1 MSAEALNEEVL
12 KQLAIGDMVRPQES
26 AKKRVATFLALV
38 DETYDGARTPVDLRA
53 EMLARWD
60 APCVELLAILFPVIE
75 YGDERALNVLARC
88 MLRVAGAT
96 SVAGEERG
104 WNRDC
109 AVIALGRLT
118 WAATAYSLHCRRL
131 DALAAL
137 ARLSV
142 RAPYGNRK
150 VETLI
155 ALRELRYPNAL
166 GQNAANSYTDYRDW
180 LLALEFVPERYALFA
195 REREES
201 FDEADLVLA
210 IRAALEGGRVYCACL
225 DTRTARRLADHALDP
240 YCRPGL
246 ATTFHVSET
255 DLNDALER
263 AFAGVETD
271 QHRFDRPRSL
281 FGNED

>member
-1 MSAEALNEEVL
+1 VGCA
-12 KQLAIGDMVRPQES
+12 VRRAPS
-26 AKKRVATFLALV
+26 N
-38 DETYDGARTPVDLRA
+38 PV
-53 EMLARWD
+53 
-60 APCVELLAILFPVIE
+60 PVIE
-75 YGDERALNVLARC
+75 YGDERALNVLVRC
-88 MLRVAGAT
+88 MLRIADAT

-131 DALAAL
+131 DALAEL
-137 ARLSV
+137 SRLSV
-142 RAPYGNRK
+142 RAPYGDRK

-155 ALRELRYPNAL
+155 ALKELRYPIAL
-166 GQNAANSYTDYRDW
+166 GQNAGNSYIDYRDW
-180 LLALEFVPERYALFA
+180 HLALEFVPERYALFA

-210 IRAALEGGRVYCACL
+210 IRSALEGGRVHCASL
-225 DTRTARRLADHALDP
+225 NTRTARRFADHALDP

-246 ATTFHVSET
+246 ATTFRVSEA
-255 DLNDALER
+255 DLNETLER
-263 AFAGVETD
+263 AFADVETD
-271 QHRFDRPRSL
+271 QRRFDRSRSL